1 MKRVRLC
8 LENKNIFSF
17 SYTKE
22 KITAIGLNSDFFHL
36 ILMIHCLFIFHY
48 ATKYNILAFF
58 KRGCLSKNHP
68 RRPMGSQSG
77 REKRRDECF
86 QVRAKEPLRTDSHRT
101 ISKNS
106 SRCRL
111 LIGHK
116 NALYYCAQSANS
128 FSWVL
133 FVSSYTTA
141 IVSPQLPGSFT
152 KLVRA
157 RKTFIFY
164 LVS

>member
-1 MKRVRLC
+1 MRPVRLC
-8 LENKNIFSF
+8 FENKKNLSF

-22 KITAIGLNSDFFHL
+22 KITAIGLNSDLFHL

-48 ATKYNILAFF
+48 ASKYNILAFF

-68 RRPMGSQSG
+68 RRPVGSQSG

-101 ISKNS
+101 NSKHS

-128 FSWVL
+128 FS
-133 FVSSYTTA
+133 
-141 IVSPQLPGSFT
+141 
-152 KLVRA
+152 
-157 RKTFIFY
+157 
-164 LVS
+164 